1 MHKLGKFLRLLASD
15 KPGEVVAAAGAIV
28 RTLQAEGHDIH
39 ALADVVERSPLAPQK
54 ETESPQDKSSDWRT
68 VRTWC
73 AARQDLLT
81 EREREFVTSLAHWRH
96 PTERQLA
103 WLQIIQSNIRRR
115 QGQ

>member
-1 MHKLGKFLRLLASD
+1 LQKLAKLLRLLASD
-15 KPGEVVAAAGAIV
+15 KPGEVVAAAGAIM
-28 RTLQAEGHDIH
+28 RTLQAEGYDIH
-39 ALADVVERSPLAPQK
+39 ALADVVERSPLVSQK
-54 ETESPQDKSSDWRT
+54 EPPPSQDEPSDWRT

-73 AARQDLLT
+73 ANHEALLS

-115 QGQ
+115 QGR